1 MLDEKRKLMEQVFTK
16 NIALYNMFA
25 RDILRKFGLQD
36 LAPDWVND
44 AIMDT
49 WEKKTDAYFK
59 DERHINNYVKTLLKS
74 YVKNKLY
81 NRNKKGDYT
90 YYMKFNQE
98 DLVRMGRVPC
108 DNPIDS
114 QITKSDLHD
123 LYIYISDCRKSKYKE
138 KMLDLL
144 AGLITGTVQNK
155 DLKIEPNMRAQLQR
169 AWKDCKIWRMSDDYH
184 KDEHEIWWNPDGTI
198 QAYIE
203 NETED
208 YDPWND

>member
-1 MLDEKRKLMEQVFTK
+1 MLDEKKQLMEQVLTK

-49 WEKKTDAYFK
+49 WTKKTDAYFT
-59 DERHINNYVKTLLKS
+59 DEKHINNYVKTLLKS

-81 NRNKKGDYT
+81 NHNKKGDYT
-90 YYMKFNQE
+90 YYMKFTQE
-98 DLVRMGRVPC
+98 DLVRMGKVPC
-108 DNPIDS
+108 DNPIDPR
-114 QITKSDLHD
+114 ITKSDLHD
-123 LYIYISDCRKSKYKE
+123 LYMYINEGRKSKYKE
-138 KMLDLL
+138 KMLNLL

-169 AWKDCKIWRMSDDYH
+169 AWKDCKIWRMEQDTDRY
-184 KDEHEIWWNPDGTI
+184 EITWKPDGTI
-198 QAYIE
+198 DYVIDYGEGAKPW
-203 NETED
+203 ED
-208 YDPWND
+208 